1 VELEGQSGIRNFMV
15 GNRSTFEYAASVEFR
30 ERKFYEHS
38 YVLPVLLGMEL
49 VLIVFAIYAKRK
61 R

>member
-1 VELEGQSGIRNFMV
+1 MV